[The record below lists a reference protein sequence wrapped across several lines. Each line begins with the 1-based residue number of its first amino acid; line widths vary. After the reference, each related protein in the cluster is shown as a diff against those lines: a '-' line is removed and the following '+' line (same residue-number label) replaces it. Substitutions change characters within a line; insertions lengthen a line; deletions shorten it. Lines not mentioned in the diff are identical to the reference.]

1 MFSQLLEPIKTDS
14 LKDVFVVR
22 FEELI
27 LSGKVKIGQKL
38 PSERELALQ
47 LGVSRPVVH
56 EGLVEL
62 ASRGLVS
69 LKPRFGAIV
78 NDYRKEGSITML
90 SSLIQYQKGK
100 LEPEL
105 LNSLLQMR
113 LLMEPEFARFAAIN
127 RTEAQVREFIEIVK
141 KEESADYKNIQN
153 ITDLDFEFHL
163 LIAVA
168 SGNAVF
174 PLLLNSFRQVY
185 TNLSG
190 QFFKDSQVI
199 RTVHKY
205 HREMVRA
212 LEAQDANKAVSI
224 MKTILNHGEKY
235 LRKMI
240 MTLAKSESQI
250 SEAERTEIC

>member
-1 MFSQLLEPIKTDS
+1 MLESLIEPIRTDS
-14 LKDVFVVR
+14 LKDIFVLR

-38 PSERELALQ
+38 LPERELALQ
-47 LGVSRPVVH
+47 MGVSRPVVH

-78 NDYRKEGSITML
+78 NDYRKEGSITL
-90 SSLIQYQKGK
+90 LASLIQYQKGK

-105 LNSLLQMR
+105 LESLLQMR
-113 LLMEPEFARFAAIN
+113 LLLEPPFARFAAEN
-127 RTEAQVREFIEIVK
+127 RTLEQVLEFYAILENEEA
-141 KEESADYKNIQN
+141 ADRRNTQK

-168 SGNAVF
+168 SGNTVY

-185 TNLSG
+185 TNLTG
-190 QFFKDSQVI
+190 QFFKDPQVTA
-199 RTVHKY
+199 TVHKY
-205 HREMVRA
+205 HKDMV
-212 LEAQDANKAVSI
+212 KAIECGNGPKARSI
-224 MKTILNHGEKY
+224 MKEILQHGEKY

-240 MTLAKSESQI
+240 DQDV
-250 SEAERTEIC
+250 

>member
-1 MFSQLLEPIKTDS
+1 MLSQLIEPLKTDS
-14 LKDVFVVR
+14 LKDVFVIR

-78 NDYRKEGSITML
+78 NDYRKEGSITLL

-105 LNSLLQMR
+105 LDSLLQMR
-113 LLMEPEFARFAAIN
+113 LLMETQFASQAAQN
-127 RTEAQVREFIEIVK
+127 RTKQHLSEFNEIVK
-141 KEESADYKNIQN
+141 KEESANHKNIQN

-199 RTVHKY
+199 SIVHKY
-205 HREMVRA
+205 HRDLLQA
-212 LEAQDANKAVSI
+212 LESKDAKKAVSI
-224 MKTILNHGEKY
+224 MKTLLNHGEKY
-235 LRKMI
+235 LLKMI
-240 MTLAKSESQI
+240 DRE
-250 SEAERTEIC
+250 E

>member
-1 MFSQLLEPIKTDS
+1 MLEQLIEPIKTDS
-14 LKDVFVVR
+14 LKDVFVIR

-27 LSGKVKIGQKL
+27 LSGKVTIGQKL

-69 LKPRFGAIV
+69 LKPRLGAIV
-78 NDYRKEGSITML
+78 NDYRKEGSITLL

-105 LNSLLQMR
+105 LDSLLQMR
-113 LLMEPEFARFAAIN
+113 LLMEPQFARSAAQN
-127 RTEAQVREFIEIVK
+127 RTKDQVSEFHEIIK

-168 SGNAVF
+168 SGNAVY

-185 TNLSG
+185 TNLTG
-190 QFFKDSQVI
+190 QFFNDSLVVS
-199 RTVHKY
+199 TVHKY
-205 HREMVRA
+205 HRDMVQA
-212 LEAQDANKAVSI
+212 LESKDSKKAVSI

-240 MTLAKSESQI
+240 DR
-250 SEAERTEIC
+250 ER

>member
-1 MFSQLLEPIKTDS
+1 MLESLIEPLRTDS
-14 LKDVFVVR
+14 LKDIFVLR

-38 PSERELALQ
+38 LSERELALQ
-47 LGVSRPVVH
+47 MGVSRPVVH

-78 NDYRKEGSITML
+78 NDYRKEGSITL
-90 SSLIQYQKGK
+90 LASLIQYQKGK

-105 LNSLLQMR
+105 LESLLQLR
-113 LLMEPEFARFAAIN
+113 LLLEPAFASFAAEN
-127 RTEAQVREFIEIVK
+127 RTPEQVQEFYAILENEEA
-141 KEESADYKNIQN
+141 ADQRNTQK

-168 SGNAVF
+168 SGNTVY

-190 QFFKDSQVI
+190 QFFKDSQVTA
-199 RTVHKY
+199 TVHKY
-205 HREMVRA
+205 HRNMV
-212 LEAQDANKAVSI
+212 KAIESGNRTKAKSV
-224 MKTILNHGEKY
+224 MKEILQHGEKY

-240 MTLAKSESQI
+240 DQDV
-250 SEAERTEIC
+250 

>member
-1 MFSQLLEPIKTDS
+1 MLESLIEPIRTDS
-14 LKDVFVVR
+14 LKDIFVLR

-38 PSERELALQ
+38 LPERELALQ
-47 LGVSRPVVH
+47 MGVSRPVVH

-78 NDYRKEGSITML
+78 NDYRKEGSITL
-90 SSLIQYQKGK
+90 LASLIQYQKGK

-105 LNSLLQMR
+105 LESLLQMR
-113 LLMEPEFARFAAIN
+113 LLLEPPFARFAAEN
-127 RTEAQVREFIEIVK
+127 RTQEQVREFYAILEN
-141 KEESADYKNIQN
+141 EEAADQRNTQK

-163 LIAVA
+163 LIAMA
-168 SGNAVF
+168 SGNTVY

-185 TNLSG
+185 TNLTG
-190 QFFKDSQVI
+190 QFFKDPQVTA
-199 RTVHKY
+199 TVHKY
-205 HREMVRA
+205 HKDMV
-212 LEAQDANKAVSI
+212 KAIESGNGTKAKSV
-224 MKTILNHGEKY
+224 MKEILQHGEKY

-240 MTLAKSESQI
+240 DQDV
-250 SEAERTEIC
+250 

>member
-1 MFSQLLEPIKTDS
+1 MLEPLIEPIRTDS
-14 LKDVFVVR
+14 LKDIFVLR

-27 LSGKVKIGQKL
+27 LSGKFKIGQKL

-56 EGLVEL
+56 EGQVEL

-69 LKPRFGAIV
+69 LKPRFGATV
-78 NDYRKEGSITML
+78 NDYRKEGSIALL

-105 LNSLLQMR
+105 LESLLQMR
-113 LLMEPEFARFAAIN
+113 LLLEPSFARFAAQN
-127 RTEAQVREFIEIVK
+127 RTQEQVREFYAIIE
-141 KEESADYKNIQN
+141 KEGSADNRDIQK

-168 SGNAVF
+168 SGNTVY

-190 QFFKDSQVI
+190 QFFKDRQV
-199 RTVHKY
+199 TAAVHKY
-205 HREMVRA
+205 HRTMILA
-212 LEAQDANKAVSI
+212 IEAGDRKKAISV
-224 MKTILNHGEKY
+224 MKEILHHGEKH
-235 LRKMI
+235 LRNTI
-240 MTLAKSESQI
+240 DQEG
-250 SEAERTEIC
+250 

>member
-1 MFSQLLEPIKTDS
+1 MLESLIEPLRTDS
-14 LKDVFVVR
+14 LKDIFVLR

-38 PSERELALQ
+38 LSERELALQ
-47 LGVSRPVVH
+47 MGVSRPVVH

-78 NDYRKEGSITML
+78 NDYRKEGSITL
-90 SSLIQYQKGK
+90 LASLIQYQKGK

-105 LNSLLQMR
+105 LESLLQLR
-113 LLMEPEFARFAAIN
+113 LLLEPAFARFAAEN
-127 RTEAQVREFIEIVK
+127 RTPEQVREFYAILEN
-141 KEESADYKNIQN
+141 EEAADQRNTQK

-168 SGNAVF
+168 SGNTVY

-190 QFFKDSQVI
+190 QFFKDYQVTA
-199 RTVHKY
+199 TVHKY
-205 HREMVRA
+205 HKDMV
-212 LEAQDANKAVSI
+212 KAIESGNGTKAKSV
-224 MKTILNHGEKY
+224 MKEILQHGEKY

-240 MTLAKSESQI
+240 DQDV
-250 SEAERTEIC
+250 

>member
-1 MFSQLLEPIKTDS
+1 MLEPLMEPIRTDS
-14 LKDVFVVR
+14 LKDIFVLR

-27 LSGKVKIGQKL
+27 LSGKYKIGQKL
-38 PSERELALQ
+38 PSERELAFQ

-78 NDYRKEGSITML
+78 NDYRKEGSITL
-90 SSLIQYQKGK
+90 LASLIQYQKGK

-105 LNSLLQMR
+105 LESLLQMR
-113 LLMEPEFARFAAIN
+113 LLLEPAFAKVAAQN
-127 RTEAQVREFIEIVK
+127 RTEEQIREFYSIIE
-141 KEESADYKNIQN
+141 KEDATDRRNNPK

-168 SGNAVF
+168 SGNTVY
-174 PLLLNSFRQVY
+174 PLLLNSFRPVY

-190 QFFKDSQVI
+190 QFFQDQQAI
-199 RTVHKY
+199 AAVHKY
-205 HREMVRA
+205 HRSMVKA
-212 LEAQDANKAVSI
+212 IEAGDGKKAMSV
-224 MKTILNHGEKY
+224 MNEILHHGEKH

-240 MTLAKSESQI
+240 DRES
-250 SEAERTEIC
+250 

>member
-1 MFSQLLEPIKTDS
+1 MLESLIEPIRTDR
-14 LKDVFVVR
+14 LKDIFVLR

-38 PSERELALQ
+38 LSERELALQ
-47 LGVSRPVVH
+47 MGVSRPVVH

-78 NDYRKEGSITML
+78 NDYRKEGSITL
-90 SSLIQYQKGK
+90 LASLIQYQKGK

-105 LNSLLQMR
+105 LESLLQMR
-113 LLMEPEFARFAAIN
+113 LLLEPAFARFAAEN
-127 RTEAQVREFIEIVK
+127 RTQEQVREFYAILEN
-141 KEESADYKNIQN
+141 EDAADQRNTQK

-168 SGNAVF
+168 SGNTVY

-190 QFFKDSQVI
+190 QFFKDFQVTA
-199 RTVHKY
+199 TVHKY
-205 HREMVRA
+205 HKDMV
-212 LEAQDANKAVSI
+212 KAIESGNGSKARSVI
-224 MKTILNHGEKY
+224 KEILQHGEKY

-240 MTLAKSESQI
+240 DQDV
-250 SEAERTEIC
+250 

>member
-1 MFSQLLEPIKTDS
+1 MLESLIEPLRTDS
-14 LKDVFVVR
+14 LKDIFVLR

-38 PSERELALQ
+38 LSERELALQ
-47 LGVSRPVVH
+47 MGVSRPVVH

-78 NDYRKEGSITML
+78 NDYRKEGSITL
-90 SSLIQYQKGK
+90 LASLIQYQKGK

-105 LNSLLQMR
+105 LESLLQLR
-113 LLMEPEFARFAAIN
+113 LLLEPAFARFAAEN
-127 RTEAQVREFIEIVK
+127 RTREQVREFYAILEN
-141 KEESADYKNIQN
+141 EEAADQRNTQK

-168 SGNAVF
+168 SGNTVY

-190 QFFKDSQVI
+190 QFFKDFQVTA
-199 RTVHKY
+199 TVHKY
-205 HREMVRA
+205 HKDMV
-212 LEAQDANKAVSI
+212 KAIESGNGPKAKSV
-224 MKTILNHGEKY
+224 MKAILQHGEKY

-240 MTLAKSESQI
+240 DQDV
-250 SEAERTEIC
+250 

>member
-1 MFSQLLEPIKTDS
+1 MLSQLLEPLKTDS
-14 LKDVFVVR
+14 LKDVFVIR

-62 ASRGLVS
+62 SSRGLVS
-69 LKPRFGAIV
+69 LKPRFGAII

-100 LEPEL
+100 LQPEL
-105 LNSLLQMR
+105 LDNLLQMR
-113 LLMEPEFARFAAIN
+113 LLMEPQFARFAAKN
-127 RTEAQVREFIEIVK
+127 RTKDQVREFREIVK
-141 KEESADYKNIQN
+141 QEGSADYKDIQK
-153 ITDLDFEFHL
+153 ITNLDFEFHL

-199 RTVHKY
+199 STVHKY
-205 HREMVRA
+205 HSDMVKA
-212 LEAQDANKAVSI
+212 LEAQDEKKAIST
-224 MKTILNHGEKY
+224 MKNILNHGEKY

-240 MTLAKSESQI
+240 DNDT
-250 SEAERTEIC
+250 R

>member
-1 MFSQLLEPIKTDS
+1 MLESLMEPIRTDS
-14 LKDVFVVR
+14 LKDIFVLR

-27 LSGKVKIGQKL
+27 LSGKFKIGQKL

-47 LGVSRPVVH
+47 LSVSRPVVH

-69 LKPRFGAIV
+69 LKPRFGATV
-78 NDYRKEGSITML
+78 NDYRKEGSITL
-90 SSLIQYQKGK
+90 LASLIQYQKGK

-105 LNSLLQMR
+105 LESLLQIRM
-113 LLMEPEFARFAAIN
+113 LLEPAFARVAAEN
-127 RTEAQVREFIEIVK
+127 RTEEQVREFHGIIE
-141 KEESADYKNIQN
+141 KEESTDKRNVQK

-168 SGNAVF
+168 SGNRVY

-190 QFFKDSQVI
+190 QFFKDQKVTA
-199 RTVHKY
+199 TVHGY
-205 HREMVRA
+205 HRAMLA
-212 LEAQDANKAVSI
+212 AIEAGNGTKATSV
-224 MKTILNHGEKY
+224 MKEILHHGEKH
-235 LRKMI
+235 LRTI
-240 MTLAKSESQI
+240 IDQEG
-250 SEAERTEIC
+250 

>member
-1 MFSQLLEPIKTDS
+1 MLLQLLEPIKTDS
-14 LKDVFVVR
+14 LKDVFVIR

-27 LSGKVKIGQKL
+27 LSGKVKIGKKL

-78 NDYRKEGSITML
+78 NDYRKEGSITLL
-90 SSLIQYQKGK
+90 SSLIQYRKGK

-105 LNSLLQMR
+105 MDSLLQMR
-113 LLMEPEFARFAAIN
+113 VLMEPEFARFAAQN
-127 RTEAQVREFIEIVK
+127 RTEEQVREFYEILK
-141 KEESADYKNIQN
+141 KEESANYKNIQD

-163 LIAVA
+163 LIALA
-168 SGNAVF
+168 SGNVVF

-190 QFFKDSQVI
+190 QFFKDSRVI
-199 RTVHKY
+199 STVHRY
-205 HREMVRA
+205 HRDMVQA
-212 LEAQDANKAVSI
+212 LELREEKKAVSI
-224 MKTILNHGEKY
+224 MKTLLNHGEKY

-240 MTLAKSESQI
+240 VTLADNETQASE
-250 SEAERTEIC
+250 TK

>member
-1 MFSQLLEPIKTDS
+1 MLSQLLEPIKTDS

-27 LSGKVKIGQKL
+27 LSGKLKIGQKL

-90 SSLIQYQKGK
+90 SSLIQYQKGN

-127 RTEAQVREFIEIVK
+127 RTEDQVREFIEILQ
-141 KEESADYKNIQN
+141 KEESADYNNIQN

-163 LIAVA
+163 LVAVA

-185 TNLSG
+185 TNISG

-199 RTVHKY
+199 STVHKH
-205 HREMVRA
+205 HRDMVRA
-212 LEAQDANKAVSI
+212 LEAQDAKKAVSI

-240 MTLAKSESQI
+240 PGD
-250 SEAERTEIC
+250 

>member
-1 MFSQLLEPIKTDS
+1 MLEQLIEPIKTDS
-14 LKDVFVVR
+14 LKDVFVLR

-27 LSGKVKIGQKL
+27 LSGKFKMGQKL

-47 LGVSRPVVH
+47 LRVSRPVVH

-69 LKPRFGAIV
+69 LKPRFGAVV
-78 NDYRKEGSITML
+78 NDYRKEGSISLL

-105 LNSLLQMR
+105 LDSLLQMR
-113 LLMEPEFARFAAIN
+113 MLMEPQFARRAAQYK
-127 RTEAQVREFIEIVK
+127 TEEQVREFYEILAR
-141 KEESADYKNIQN
+141 EEEADYRDIQK

-163 LIAVA
+163 LVAVA
-168 SGNAVF
+168 SGNAVY

-190 QFFKDSQVI
+190 QFFNDSQVVI
-199 RTVHKY
+199 TVRKY
-205 HREMVRA
+205 HRDMVKAMEAGDGKKAMSVMKA
-212 LEAQDANKAVSI
+212 L
-224 MKTILNHGEKY
+224 LHHGEQH
-235 LRKMI
+235 LRQMI
-240 MTLAKSESQI
+240 NT
-250 SEAERTEIC
+250 ERQHH